1 MFSTP
6 QVNIY
11 ARDVETSLGFWSAL
25 GFTETFRTPPEGPPD
40 HVELTLQGLRIG
52 IGSAELGITEHGLD
66 IHLDERG
73 RGIEIVLWTDDV
85 DAAHALATDRGARS
99 LQEPHDVRALR
110 VAYVLD
116 PDDNPVEFV
125 AHRDAG

>member
-11 ARDVETSLGFWSAL
+11 SRDVETSLDFWSAL
-25 GFTETFRTPPEGPPD
+25 GFTETFRTPAEGTPD
-40 HVELTLQGLRIG
+40 HVELTLHGLKIG
-52 IGSAELGITEHGLD
+52 IGSAEAGINEHGLD
-66 IHLDERG
+66 IRLDERG
-73 RGIEIVLWTDDV
+73 RGMEVVLWTDDV
-85 DAAHALATDRGARS
+85 DAAHALATGRGARS
-99 LQEPHDVRALR
+99 LQEPRDFRALR

-125 AHRDAG
+125 AHRDSA

>member
-1 MFSTP
+1 ML
-6 QVNIY
+6 
-11 ARDVETSLGFWSAL
+11 R
-25 GFTETFRTPPEGPPD
+25 TE
-40 HVELTLQGLRIG
+40 
-52 IGSAELGITEHGLD
+52 
-66 IHLDERG
+66 
-73 RGIEIVLWTDDV
+73 DV

-99 LQEPHDVRALR
+99 LQEPNDVRALR